1 MPCFSLGSGRIFGA
15 KNDRCFLMLFGLYDR
30 VILSVPN
37 DRKMIRNMTVSKR
50 VRNPSSYRTEI
61 FILSFHNAM
70 NASSFRT
77 DSPRHTEMSAL

>member
-1 MPCFSLGSGRIFGA
+1 MTSIHFSLKIVFRYGMIKIREFFCRVFLSVRDGFSLQ

-50 VRNPSSYRTEI
+50 VRNPSS
-61 FILSFHNAM
+61 FHI
-70 NASSFRT
+70 
-77 DSPRHTEMSAL
+77 